1 MRSPPTIDAV
11 IPCFNESSTVASV
24 ITACINSQC
33 FNKIIT
39 VDDASTDQSPSVLQ
53 TYSSQIQLIKHN
65 QNLGKF
71 AAVLTAI
78 KNSKADL
85 VFLLDAD
92 LINLTPQLL
101 SQSIDAFN
109 RHPIDMLIIPFKSG
123 LLDFLTRKVHW
134 NEIQSGQR
142 ILRRHH
148 FLKLKKYH
156 RARFALETILNQQA
170 ILHQWKT
177 QVFYPPQPLIPIT
190 PSKLKK
196 HGLLKG
202 LAEEVRM
209 CREIIL
215 FTSLSDH
222 IRQCQYIL
230 HPPKLPR

>member
-1 MRSPPTIDAV
+1 LLKDKFEIMI
-11 IPCFNESSTVASV
+11 IGVAS
-24 ITACINSQC
+24 QGLE
-33 FNKIIT
+33 KEW
-39 VDDASTDQSPSVLQ
+39 
-53 TYSSQIQLIKHN
+53 
-65 QNLGKF
+65 LGKVIDEKELVKLKKASKKHLF
-71 AAVLTAI
+71 HIGFEGGEAETFVLDCPLF
-78 KNSKADL
+78 KRKLEL
-85 VFLLDAD
+85 V
-92 LINLTPQLL
+92 
-101 SQSIDAFN
+101 
-109 RHPIDMLIIPFKSG
+109 KG
-123 LLDFLTRKVHW
+123 KVHW